1 MIYMTHNQL
10 TRALRKEYG
19 IQAGDRV
26 GVLGDTAAMQPV
38 YDALWQLG
46 ACAVPLDIGTLTN
59 TQTLN
64 AANAIY
70 LIAHESKLAR
80 AVRAVEPGM
89 VDPVG
94 AMNCREVIQFDGE
107 AGETF
112 AHLDSLAALQ
122 PDQPIGHTVDWFDA
136 AKGEANEAL
145 LLCLYFME
153 KVQLFTYT
161 LGELREYVRRRE
173 TEDKPKFR
181 PKLSALGFYPIA
193 EDLVQVLISVA
204 E

>member
-1 MIYMTHNQL
+1 MLPTPNQL
-10 TRALRKEYG
+10 ARALRNPFG
-19 IQAGDRV
+19 IQPADRI
-26 GVLGDTAAMQPV
+26 GVLGDGAAMLPV
-38 YDALWQLG
+38 YAALWQLG

-89 VDPVG
+89 SDPVG
-94 AMNCREVIQFDGE
+94 AANCREVIQFGGE
-107 AGETF
+107 VGTTF
-112 AHLDSLAALQ
+112 AHLDSLAASQL
-122 PDQPIGHTVDWFDA
+122 DQPIEQNVDWGDA
-136 AKGEANEAL
+136 ATGEAL

-153 KVQLFTYT
+153 KVQLFTYAQD
-161 LGELREYVRRRE
+161 ELRDYVRRCQ

-181 PKLSALGFYPIA
+181 PKLSALTFYPVA
-193 EDLVQVLISVA
+193 DELVRILLTEKESRL
-204 E
+204 

>member
-1 MIYMTHNQL
+1 MLPTPNQL
-10 TRALRKEYG
+10 ARALRNHFG
-19 IQAGDRV
+19 IQPADRI
-26 GVLGDTAAMQPV
+26 GVLGDAEAMLPI
-38 YDALWQLG
+38 YHALWQLG
-46 ACAVPLDIGTLTN
+46 ACAVPLDMGTLTN

-89 VDPVG
+89 SDPVG
-94 AMNCREVIQFDGE
+94 AANCREVIQFGGE
-107 AGETF
+107 AGTTF
-112 AHLDSLAALQ
+112 THLDSLAASQ
-122 PDQPIGHTVDWFDA
+122 PNQPIEQSVDWGDA
-136 AKGEANEAL
+136 AKGEVL

-161 LGELREYVRRRE
+161 WDELRDYVRRCQ

-181 PKLSALGFYPIA
+181 PKLSALMFYPIA
-193 EDLVQVLISVA
+193 DEWVKILANEHESD
-204 E
+204 